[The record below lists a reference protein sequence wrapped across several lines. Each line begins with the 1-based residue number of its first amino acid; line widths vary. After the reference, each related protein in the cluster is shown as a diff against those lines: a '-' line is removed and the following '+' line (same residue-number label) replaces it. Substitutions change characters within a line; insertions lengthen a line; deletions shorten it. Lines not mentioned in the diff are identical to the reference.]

1 MLPALRVVA
10 VLHALSFLL
19 QPIMAGFFLSGQ
31 DSAIDMHATNAT
43 IVVVLC
49 LVMTVLAVLAWRRR
63 LIPRAAF
70 TISLALLVVEIVQ
83 TGAGY
88 GHVMWIHIPLGV
100 ADDGRRRAA
109 HAAGDAALHAGGRRM
124 SGLRMSRRG
133 ALRLFG
139 GAGMAA
145 VLAPTLASCAKPGSD
160 GINPG
165 TLASKAKLPKPFTV
179 PLPILQA
186 LAPDSTDAQGVHYS
200 MTLQQ
205 AEAEILPGYKT
216 KIFGYNGTFPG
227 PYLDV
232 HAGTPMI
239 VHQTNQLPV
248 PIVTHLHGG
257 LTPPSDDGFPT
268 DLVFPKALADMANPG
283 TAAPMAG
290 MDGMPAMADPL
301 AHLTAVQRD
310 YVFPLDQ
317 RAATLWYHDHRMD
330 FSGVQ
335 VWRGLFGLCVVRDAE
350 DDKLPL
356 PKGER
361 EIPLMIADRAFDADG
376 QLIYPE
382 KDPTLLGKPSMDT
395 SIAAGAQGDVI
406 LVNGAPWPFLEV
418 AAVKYRLRLVNAS
431 NARRYELKLD
441 GPGGGGQFVQV
452 GSDGGLLAAPV
463 THSTLHMSPAERFD
477 VVVDFSKYPVGS
489 TVTLKNAADSGGAG
503 QVMQFKVT
511 AEGPRRLLGPGHAV
525 HDREADRGRGQA
537 APGLRAWT
545 ATSGT

>member
-1 MLPALRVVA
+1 
-10 VLHALSFLL
+10 
-19 QPIMAGFFLSGQ
+19 
-31 DSAIDMHATNAT
+31 
-43 IVVVLC
+43 
-49 LVMTVLAVLAWRRR
+49 
-63 LIPRAAF
+63 
-70 TISLALLVVEIVQ
+70 
-83 TGAGY
+83 
-88 GHVMWIHIPLGV
+88 
-100 ADDGRRRAA
+100 
-109 HAAGDAALHAGGRRM
+109 M
-124 SGLRMSRRG
+124 SGPRLSRRG

-139 GAGMAA
+139 GVGTAA
-145 VLAPTLASCAKPGSD
+145 VLAPTLAGCAKPGTD

-165 TLASKAKLPKPFTV
+165 TLASKAKLPQPFSV
-179 PLPILQA
+179 PLPIPKA
-186 LAPDSTDAQGVHYS
+186 LAPDSTDARGVHYS

-268 DLVFPKALADMANPG
+268 DLVYPQALADMANPG
-283 TAAPMAG
+283 KAASMSG
-290 MDGMPAMADPL
+290 MEGMGGMSMADPL
-301 AHLTAVQRD
+301 AHMTAVQRD

-330 FSGVQ
+330 FTGAQ

-361 EIPLMIADRAFDADG
+361 EIPLLICDRAFDADG

-382 KDPTLLGKPSMDT
+382 KDPTLLGKPGMDK

-406 LVNGAPWPFLEV
+406 LVNGAPWPYLEV
-418 AAVKYRLRLVNAS
+418 AAVKYRLRFVNAS

-441 GPGGGGQFVQV
+441 GPGTGSGAGEFIQV
-452 GSDGGLLAAPV
+452 GSDGGLLEAPV
-463 THSTLHMSPAERFD
+463 THSTLHISPAERYD
-477 VVVDFSKYPVGS
+477 VVVDFAKYPVGS
-489 TVTLKNAADSGGAG
+489 TVTVKNTAGSGGAG
-503 QVMQFKVT
+503 KVMQFKVT
-511 AEGPRRLLGPGHAV
+511 SRASDDSSVPATLSTIEKLTTDGATRRRLVFSLQGDKWQVNGKDFDPARPQLLPEFGKTEEWTVTSVERHPVHLHGVHFQVIGRGAGGLGEYDHGWKDTVELSPGSKITLAV
-525 HDREADRGRGQA
+525 RFDAYRGRYVAHCHNLEHEDMAMMA
-537 APGLRAWT
+537 AIQVV
-545 ATSGT
+545 

>member
-1 MLPALRVVA
+1 
-10 VLHALSFLL
+10 
-19 QPIMAGFFLSGQ
+19 
-31 DSAIDMHATNAT
+31 
-43 IVVVLC
+43 
-49 LVMTVLAVLAWRRR
+49 
-63 LIPRAAF
+63 
-70 TISLALLVVEIVQ
+70 
-83 TGAGY
+83 
-88 GHVMWIHIPLGV
+88 
-100 ADDGRRRAA
+100 
-109 HAAGDAALHAGGRRM
+109 M
-124 SGLRMSRRG
+124 SGLRLSRRG

-145 VLAPTLASCAKPGSD
+145 VLTPALASCAKPGTD

-179 PLPILQA
+179 PLPILKP
-186 LAPDSTDAQGVHYS
+186 LAPDSTDARGVHYS

-268 DLVFPKALADMANPG
+268 DLVFPEALAGMANPG
-283 TAAPMAG
+283 TAASMAG
-290 MDGMPAMADPL
+290 MDGMAGMPSMPDPL
-301 AHLTAVQRD
+301 AHLTAVRRD
-310 YVFPLDQ
+310 YVFPLTQ

-330 FSGVQ
+330 FSGAQ

-356 PKGER
+356 PRGER
-361 EIPLMIADRAFDADG
+361 EIPLMIVDRAFDADG
-376 QLIYPE
+376 QLVYPE
-382 KDPTLLGKPSMDT
+382 KDPTLLGRPSMEK

-441 GPGGGGQFVQV
+441 GPGGGQFVQV

-489 TVTLKNAADSGGAG
+489 TVTLKNSADSGGAG

-511 AEGPRRLLGPGHAV
+511 SKASDDSSVPATLSTIEKLTVDGAKRRLVFALDGDRWHVNGKAFDPAHPLIKPEFGKTEEWTVTSVERHPVHLHGAHFQVTGRGSGGIGDYDHGWKDTVELSPGSDITFAV
-525 HDREADRGRGQA
+525 RFDSYRGRYVAHCHNLEHEDMGMM
-537 APGLRAWT
+537 
-545 ATSGT
+545 ATVQVV